1 MNATGFKKTSSN
13 TLEIGRS
20 YKNLK
25 QAVVEYKMYLERLSL
40 RTVSMIDRHAAPVA
54 KFKDPFFFNGDLDQ
68 RKDLL
73 KTLCNSASALKL
85 SVNEILYSENE
96 YKVFFKWS
104 IRLEKNMAGLEGVSE
119 ILFDHNYM
127 IVAQDD
133 YWDSAS
139 TVWAAHPL
147 MRWLFNKGKKR
158 IFHSI

>member
-1 MNATGFKKTSSN
+1 MNATGFKKKSLGAAYTDH
-13 TLEIGRS
+13 G

-25 QAVVEYKMYLERLSL
+25 RAVVEYKVFLERLSL
-40 RTVSMIDRHAAPVA
+40 RNVSMIDRHAMPAA
-54 KFKDPFFFNGDLDQ
+54 KFKDPFFFNGSLDQ
-68 RKDLL
+68 RKELL
-73 KTLCNSASALKL
+73 KTLCNSANALKL
-85 SVNEILYSENE
+85 TVNEVLWSENE

-104 IRLEKNMAGLEGVSE
+104 IRLEKGMAGLEGVSE
-119 ILFDHNYM
+119 ILFDHHYM

-158 IFHSI
+158 IFQSI